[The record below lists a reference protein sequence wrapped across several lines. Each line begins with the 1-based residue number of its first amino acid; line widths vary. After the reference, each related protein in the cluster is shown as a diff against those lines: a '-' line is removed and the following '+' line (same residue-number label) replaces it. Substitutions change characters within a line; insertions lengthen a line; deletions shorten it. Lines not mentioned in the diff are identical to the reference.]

1 MLAGLLIIFAIISTI
16 YTVGSIAYAIY
27 CPHKRIASD
36 DVERIIVLGLMGCSM
51 LGLTLM
57 LAAFIGRG
65 FDLL

>member
-1 MLAGLLIIFAIISTI
+1 MFVGLVVIFAILSII
-16 YTVGSIAYAIY
+16 YTVGSIGYAFT
-27 CPHKRIASD
+27 CPDKGLTSD

-51 LGLTLM
+51 LGLILM